1 MCSKSLSSYLI
12 LLFLVSWKHPLKL
25 LMNHRLACRLTC
37 TRLSTTLIRYAYFII
52 LRQTTG
58 NTHTGTKN
66 RGFFKKGGGALKY
79 SFYLF
84 RTPLKCVPKKQNSKV
99 FFFRFAIFMLWWQK
113 DGNLE
118 HRST

>member
-1 MCSKSLSSYLI
+1 MFEIIIELFNFIIFSI
-12 LLFLVSWKHPLKL
+12 LEASIKITNEPPTGMQANLHKALDNFDQVCIFYYFTSNYWKHPY
-25 LMNHRLACRLTC
+25 
-37 TRLSTTLIRYAYFII
+37 RY
-52 LRQTTG
+52 
-58 NTHTGTKN
+58 KN
-66 RGFFKKGGGALKY
+66 RVFFKKGGGALKY